1 MTHGIGVSCLRSGHE
16 AGGEDVVAAAFQ
28 DYLRQGLGRRAIED
42 CAVGGGVDA
51 AVAGAGEDIVLW
63 AIEYRA
69 SVMGA
74 EAAEGQVGFC
84 GGAKEEAGAVVGGIG
99 ENFRA
104 ADGDFAGL
112 GDYFYGVRGFVFLP
126 IGC

>member
-1 MTHGIGVSCLRSGHE
+1 MRE
-16 AGGEDVVAAAFQ
+16 
-28 DYLRQGLGRRAIED
+28 GLGRRAVKD

-51 AVAGAGEDIVLW
+51 AVAGAGEDVFFR
-63 AIEYRA
+63 AIKDGA
-69 SVMGA
+69 GVMGA

-99 ENFRA
+99 ENFGA
-104 ADGDFAGL
+104 AYGDFSDL
-112 GDYFYGVRGFVFLP
+112 GDYFYWVGRFVFLP